1 MYNAQPVR
9 RYILNC
15 GAVATCKSSAPAQT
29 TEAPTPSSLSQEME
43 LKGRVCMRFL
53 KGTMWSLKDTMCEC
67 SGWCHASPM

>member
-29 TEAPTPSSLSQEME
+29 TEAPNPSSLSGNGVKRQSMYEVPKRHNVE
-43 LKGRVCMRFL
+43 SERHNV
-53 KGTMWSLKDTMCEC
+53 
-67 SGWCHASPM
+67 